1 MERIRADID
10 AGHYDAASAAIL
22 QLPDNVRMEILSYL
36 EISDIF
42 NLFEANR
49 SLTIWANTS
58 PILWQMIFQR
68 NFPDTTMGELR
79 DAIIQDTK
87 QSIDIAHDN
96 YRTITLA
103 YAFVLRRRK
112 ILNNWLVRHGDS
124 QFMVLYHADTN
135 TRVVFNRNNVIDII
149 PPPQQRRIPEP
160 VLDIFYDLGYIL
172 HDNTTRLPQNEN
184 AVEIYIAFRLFAL
197 GFTTPFYTI
206 RNQPGI
212 APRRLIKCAI
222 CDNPNVTLKYDSS
235 TCACNVSYCSRECAY
250 KDEKRHQKECN

>member
-10 AGHYDAASAAIL
+10 AGHYDVASAAIL
-22 QLPDNVRMEILSYL
+22 QLPDNVRVEILSYL
-36 EISDIF
+36 EIRDIF

-58 PILWQMIFQR
+58 PILWRMIFQR
-68 NFPDTTMGELR
+68 NFPDTTMGALR
-79 DAIIQDTK
+79 DAIVEDTK
-87 QSIDIAHDN
+87 QNIDIAHDN

-112 ILNNWLVRHGDS
+112 IANYFLVRHGDS
-124 QFMVLYHADTN
+124 QFMTLTHAG
-135 TRVVFNRNNVIDII
+135 TRVVFNRHGTIEIF
-149 PPPQQRRIPEP
+149 PPQQGQAIPQP
-160 VLDIFYDLGYIL
+160 VLDIFKDLGYIL
-172 HDNTTRLPQNEN
+172 HRNATVVAPNEN
-184 AVEIYIAFRLFAL
+184 TIVYIAFRLFAL

-206 RNQPGI
+206 PNQPGI
-212 APRRLIKCAI
+212 APRRLLKCAI